1 MRDQKKDIENSNEI
15 LDIVETILEFNRQR
29 QGRGSKIL
37 TPNQMLGR
45 LAISL
50 VQLKGGNNFEKL
62 KKEIRQLLHSL
73 YR

>member
-1 MRDQKKDIENSNEI
+1 MCDQKKDIENSNEI
-15 LDIVETILEFNRQR
+15 LDIVEMILEFNRQQ

-62 KKEIRQLLHSL
+62 KKEKTSIKV
-73 YR
+73 

>member
-1 MRDQKKDIENSNEI
+1 MLDQKKDIENSNEI
-15 LDIVETILEFNRQR
+15 LDIVEMILEFNRQQ

>member
-1 MRDQKKDIENSNEI
+1 MRDQKKDIENSNEN
-15 LDIVETILEFNRQR
+15 LDIVEMILEFNRQQ

>member
-15 LDIVETILEFNRQR
+15 LDIVEMILEFNRQQ

-62 KKEIRQLLHSL
+62 K
-73 YR
+73 

>member
-15 LDIVETILEFNRQR
+15 LDIVEMILEFNRQQ

-50 VQLKGGNNFEKL
+50 VQLKGGNNF
-62 KKEIRQLLHSL
+62 
-73 YR
+73 

>member
-1 MRDQKKDIENSNEI
+1 MRDQKQDIENSNEI
-15 LDIVETILEFNRQR
+15 LDIVEMILEFNRQQ

>member
-15 LDIVETILEFNRQR
+15 LDIVEMILEFNRQ
-29 QGRGSKIL
+29 QEGRGSKIL

>member
-1 MRDQKKDIENSNEI
+1 MCDQKKDIENSNEI
-15 LDIVETILEFNRQR
+15 LDIVEMILEFNRQQ

>member
-15 LDIVETILEFNRQR
+15 LDIVEMILEFNRQQ